1 MSETVIDKSG
11 WLNLEINGKPVQM
24 PPGSTVMDAAQTLK
38 VFIPHFCYHKKL
50 SLAASCRMCLVQVEK
65 IPKPVPACATPVS
78 EGMKVW
84 TRSEVALAAQQ
95 SVMEF
100 LLINHPLDCPV
111 CDQGGECQL
120 QDVAVGYGKGCSQYQ
135 EIKRV
140 VPGKDL
146 GPLVSAAEMSRCIQC
161 TRCVRFGDEIAGQME
176 LGLIRR
182 GDRVEIVPF
191 VGETVESEL
200 SGNMIDLCPVGA
212 LTSKPFR
219 YQARSWELSRRRS
232 VSPHDALGANLIV
245 QLKRNQ
251 VVRVQPFEN
260 EAINEC
266 WLSDRDR
273 FSYEALNSEARLTRP
288 LVKKDGVLIEA
299 DWQEA
304 LPLAAARLQNI
315 IERDGGEAL
324 GVLISPHATLE
335 EAALMSRL
343 ARALGCDNI
352 DHRLRQQDF
361 SQDSKNVSWLGMPI
375 ADVSQLKAALFVG
388 SFLRH
393 DQPLLTARVRQA
405 ARHGAAISSLHSVRA
420 DWHLPLLYENVVP
433 PSQLVTALAALV
445 VAAHRE
451 TKATQALPAAFNE
464 VTPTEKDTAIVRTL
478 LAAPERAAIFLGS
491 FAQQHEHAALL
502 HALAQRLAD
511 DTGAILGVLPEAANS
526 VGLALTGAQPQ
537 KGAQKGGLNAR
548 TMLEQPRKA
557 YVLLH
562 TEAPFDVAQ
571 GSAALTALRQADFV
585 LSLSPFRP
593 AEEGASLNALPDIV
607 LPDIVLPIAPFTETS
622 GTFINMEGRV
632 QSFHGVAPPLGETR
646 PGWQVI
652 AALAGLLDQPFAETT
667 PEAVRASCV
676 PSADSVKARLSNRAD
691 TVLQALPKAAQKT
704 VERVAAVPIYQADPL
719 VRRAPSL
726 QRTALAALPK
736 VAMNAALAARLNLI
750 KGGAVRIRQGNHAGE
765 NEVTAVLSWICDET
779 LPANTVRFDMAHPL
793 TAGFDVYGEFHLEAT
808 P

>member
-1 MSETVIDKSG
+1 
-11 WLNLEINGKPVQM
+11 
-24 PPGSTVMDAAQTLK
+24 
-38 VFIPHFCYHKKL
+38 
-50 SLAASCRMCLVQVEK
+50 
-65 IPKPVPACATPVS
+65 
-78 EGMKVW
+78 
-84 TRSEVALAAQQ
+84 
-95 SVMEF
+95 
-100 LLINHPLDCPV
+100 
-111 CDQGGECQL
+111 
-120 QDVAVGYGKGCSQYQ
+120 
-135 EIKRV
+135 
-140 VPGKDL
+140 
-146 GPLVSAAEMSRCIQC
+146 
-161 TRCVRFGDEIAGQME
+161 VRFGDEIAGQME
-176 LGLIRR
+176 LGMIRR
-182 GDRVEIVPF
+182 GDRAEIVPF
-191 VGETVESEL
+191 IGETVESEL

-219 YQARSWELSRRRS
+219 YQARNWELSRRKS

-273 FSYEALNSEARLTRP
+273 FSYEALNSESRLTRP
-288 LVKKDGVLIEA
+288 LVKKNGTLMEA

-304 LPLAAARLQNI
+304 LPLAAARLKNI
-315 IERDGGEAL
+315 MERDGGEAL

-343 ARALGCDNI
+343 VRALGCDNI

-361 SQDSKNVSWLGMPI
+361 SQDAHSSHMPWLGMPI
-375 ADVSQLKAALFVG
+375 ADVSQLKSALFIG

-405 ARHGAAISSLHSVRA
+405 ARHGAVISNLHSAHA
-420 DWHLPLLYENVVP
+420 DWHLPLTHEAVVP
-433 PSQLVTALAALV
+433 PSQLVAALAALV

-451 TKATQALPAAFNE
+451 AKMTQALPMVLHE
-464 VTPTEKDTAIVRTL
+464 ITPSEKDVAIVRTL
-478 LAAPERAAIFLGS
+478 SEAPERAAIFLGS

-502 HALAQRLAD
+502 HTLAQRLAD
-511 DTGAILGVLPEAANS
+511 YTRATLGVLPEAANS
-526 VGLALTGAQPQ
+526 VGLALTGTQPQ
-537 KGAQKGGLNAR
+537 THGLNAR
-548 TMLEQPRKA
+548 AMLEKPRKA

-571 GSAALTALRQADFV
+571 GGTALAALCQADFV

-593 AEEGASLNALPDIV
+593 AEEGV

-632 QSFHGVAPPLGETR
+632 QSFHGVAPLLGETR

-652 AALAGLLDQPFAETT
+652 SALAGLLDQPFAETT

-676 PSADSVKARLSNRAD
+676 PSTDSIKARLSNHTD
-691 TVLQALPKAAQKT
+691 IVLQALPKTEVKQA
-704 VERVAAVPIYQADPL
+704 VERVAGVPIYHADPL

-726 QRTALAALPK
+726 QRTVLAAPPR
-736 VAMNAALAARLNLI
+736 VTMNAALAARLNLV
-750 KGGAVRIRQGNHAGE
+750 KDGAVRVRQGESE
-765 NEVTAVLSWICDET
+765 NPVTAVLSWVCDEM
-779 LPANTVRFDMAHPL
+779 LPSDTVRFDMAHPL
-793 TAGFDVYGEFHLEAT
+793 TAGFDVSGEFHLEAVS
-808 P
+808 

>member
-1 MSETVIDKSG
+1 MSETIIDKGG

-24 PPGSTVMDAAQTLK
+24 PPGSTVMDAAQALK

-50 SLAASCRMCLVQVEK
+50 SIAASCRMCLVQVEK

-84 TRSEVALAAQQ
+84 TRSEVALTAQQ

-100 LLINHPLDCPV
+100 LLINHPLDCPI

-120 QDVAVGYGKGCSQYQ
+120 QDVAVGYGKGRSQYH
-135 EIKRV
+135 ETKRV

-176 LGLIRR
+176 LGMIRR
-182 GDRVEIVPF
+182 GDRAEIVPF
-191 VGETVESEL
+191 IGETVESEL

-219 YQARSWELSRRRS
+219 YQARNWELSRRKS
-232 VSPHDALGANLIV
+232 ISPHDALGANLIV
-245 QLKRNQ
+245 QLKRHQ

-273 FSYEALNSEARLTRP
+273 FSYEALNSESRLTRP
-288 LVKKDGVLIEA
+288 LVKKNGTLMEA

-304 LPLAAARLQNI
+304 LPLAAARLKNI
-315 IERDGGEAL
+315 MERDGGEAL

-361 SQDSKNVSWLGMPI
+361 SQDSYSPHVSWLGMPI
-375 ADVSQLKAALFVG
+375 ADVSQLKSVLFIG

-393 DQPLLTARVRQA
+393 DQPLLAARVRRA
-405 ARHGAAISSLHSVRA
+405 ARHGAAVSSLHSAHA
-420 DWHLPLLYENVVP
+420 DWHLPLTHEKVVP
-433 PSQLVTALAALV
+433 PSQLVTALATLV

-451 TKATQALPAAFNE
+451 AKVAQALPE
-464 VTPTEKDTAIVRTL
+464 VLREVRALKKASEKDATIVRTL
-478 LAAPERAAIFLGS
+478 LEAPERAAIFLGS

-511 DTGAILGVLPEAANS
+511 CTRATLGVLPEAANS
-526 VGLALTGAQPQ
+526 VGLALAGAQPQ
-537 KGAQKGGLNAR
+537 THGLNAR
-548 TMLEQPRKA
+548 TMLEKPRKA

-562 TEAPFDVAQ
+562 TEAPFDIAQ
-571 GSAALTALRQADFV
+571 GGTALAALRQADFV

-593 AEEGASLNALPDIV
+593 AEEGV

-632 QSFHGVAPPLGETR
+632 QSFHGVAPLLGETR

-652 AALAGLLDQPFAETT
+652 AALAELLDQPFAETT
-667 PEAVRASCV
+667 PEAVRVSCV
-676 PSADSVKARLSNRAD
+676 PSMDNITDSIKARLSNHTDRA
-691 TVLQALPKAAQKT
+691 LQTLPKTEAKQT
-704 VERVAAVPIYQADPL
+704 VERVAGVPIYHSDPL
-719 VRRAPSL
+719 VRRAASL
-726 QRTALAALPK
+726 QRTVLAATPR
-736 VAMNAALAARLNLI
+736 VTMNAALAARLNLV
-750 KGGAVRIRQGNHAGE
+750 KDGAVRIRQGEGE
-765 NEVTAVLSWICDET
+765 TEITAVLPWVCDET
-779 LPANTVRFDMAHPL
+779 LLSDTVRFDMAHPL
-793 TAGFDVYGEFHLEAT
+793 TAGFDVCGEIHLEAA

>member
-38 VFIPHFCYHKKL
+38 VFVPHFCYHKKL
-50 SLAASCRMCLVQVEK
+50 SIAANCRMCLVQVEK

-100 LLINHPLDCPV
+100 LLINHPLDCPI
-111 CDQGGECQL
+111 CDQGGECRL
-120 QDVAVGYGKGCSQYQ
+120 QDVAVGYGKGRSQFH
-135 EIKRV
+135 ETKRV
-140 VPGKDL
+140 VHGKDL
-146 GPLVSAAEMSRCIQC
+146 GPLMSAAEMSRCIQC
-161 TRCVRFGDEIAGQME
+161 ARCVRFSDEIAGNTE
-176 LGLIRR
+176 LGMVQR

-191 VGETVESEL
+191 IGETVESEL

-219 YQARSWELSRRRS
+219 YRARNWELSRRKA

-245 QLKRNQ
+245 QLRRHQ
-251 VVRVQPFEN
+251 VVRVLPLEN

-266 WLSDRDR
+266 WLPDRDR
-273 FSYEALNSEARLTRP
+273 FSYEALSSEARLTRP
-288 LVKKDGVLIEA
+288 LVKKNGVLIET
-299 DWQEA
+299 DWREA
-304 LPLAAARLQNI
+304 LPLAAARLLHI
-315 IERDGGEAL
+315 IESGGSEAL

-335 EAALMSRL
+335 EAALLTRL

-352 DHRLRQQDF
+352 DSRLRQQDF
-361 SQDSKNVSWLGMPI
+361 SQNLAPVPWLGMPI
-375 ADVSQLKAALFVG
+375 AAVSQLKAALFVG

-393 DQPLLTARVRQA
+393 DQPLLAARVRLA
-405 ARHGAAISSLHSVRA
+405 ARRGAAISSLHSVRA
-420 DWHLPLLYENVVP
+420 DWHLPLVHESIVP
-433 PSQLVTALAALV
+433 PSQLVAALAALV

-451 TKATQALPAAFNE
+451 AKVTEALPAAFDQ
-464 VTPTEKDTAIVRTL
+464 VTPSEKDVAIVRSL
-478 LAAPERAAIFLGS
+478 LAAPEKAAIFLGS
-491 FAQQHEHAALL
+491 FAQQHEHALL
-502 HALAQRLAD
+502 LQALAQRLAD
-511 DTGAILGVLPEAANS
+511 YTRATLGVLPEAANS
-526 VGLALTGAQPQ
+526 VGLALVGAQPQ
-537 KGAQKGGLNAR
+537 ANGLNAR
-548 TMLEQPRKA
+548 AMLEKPRRA
-557 YVLLH
+557 YMLLH

-571 GSAALTALRQADFV
+571 GGTALEALRQADFV

-593 AEEGASLNALPDIV
+593 SEHGV

-622 GTFINMEGRV
+622 GTFINMEGRA

-646 PGWQVI
+646 PGWQAI
-652 AALAGLLDQPFAETT
+652 AALAGLLDRPFAERT
-667 PEAVRASCV
+667 PEAVRAACV
-676 PSADSVKARLSNRAD
+676 PSAESIKARLSNRIELA
-691 TVLQALPKAAQKT
+691 LQTLPKAAAKL
-704 VERVAAVPIYQADPL
+704 ERVAGVPIYHADPL

-726 QRTALAALPK
+726 QRTALAAAPQ
-736 VAMNAALAARLNLI
+736 ATMNAALAAQLSLTT
-750 KGGAVRIRQGNHAGE
+750 GGRVRIRQGDGE
-765 NEVTAVLSWICDET
+765 EAVTAVLSWRCDAT

-793 TAGFDVYGEFHLEAT
+793 TAGFDVCGEFHLEAA

>member
-1 MSETVIDKSG
+1 MSENAIDKSG

-50 SLAASCRMCLVQVEK
+50 SIAASCRMCLVQVEK

-84 TRSEVALAAQQ
+84 TRSEMALAAQQ

-111 CDQGGECQL
+111 CDQGGECML
-120 QDVAVGYGKGCSQYQ
+120 QDAAVGYGKGSSQFQ
-135 EIKRV
+135 EVKRV
-140 VPGKDL
+140 VLGKDL
-146 GPLVSAAEMSRCIQC
+146 GPLVSAVEMSRCIQC
-161 TRCVRFGDEIAGQME
+161 TRCVRFSDEIGGQME
-176 LGLIRR
+176 LGMIRR
-182 GDRVEIVPF
+182 GDRAEIVPF

-219 YQARSWELSRRRS
+219 YQARNWELSRRKS

-273 FSYEALNSEARLTRP
+273 FSYEALNSESRLMRP
-288 LVKKDGVLIEA
+288 LVKKDGVLIET

-304 LPLAAARLQNI
+304 LPLAAARLKNI
-315 IERDGGEAL
+315 VERDGGEAL

-335 EAALMSRL
+335 EATLMSRL
-343 ARALGCDNI
+343 AWTLGCDNI
-352 DHRLRQQDF
+352 DYRLRQQDF
-361 SQDSKNVSWLGMPI
+361 SNTSKDAHVPWLGMPI
-375 ADVSQLKAALFVG
+375 ADVSQLKAALFIG
-388 SFLRH
+388 SFLRQ

-420 DWHLPLLYENVVP
+420 DWHLPLAHENVVP
-433 PSQLVTALAALV
+433 PSQLAAALAALV

-451 TKATQALPAAFNE
+451 AKVAQALPKVFDE
-464 VTPTEKDTAIVRTL
+464 VTPLENDVAIVRSL
-478 LAAPERAAIFLGS
+478 MNAPERTTIFLGS
-491 FAQQHEHAALL
+491 FAQQHEHAVLL
-502 HALAQRLAD
+502 HALTQRLAD
-511 DTGAILGVLPEAANS
+511 YTGTTLAVLPEAANS
-526 VGLALTGAQPQ
+526 VGLALINAQP
-537 KGAQKGGLNAR
+537 QKGGLNAR
-548 TMLEQPRKA
+548 TMLEKPRKA

-562 TEAPFDVAQ
+562 TEAPFDIAQ
-571 GSAALTALRQADFV
+571 GGTALTALRQADFV

-593 AEEGASLNALPDIV
+593 ADEGVLPDVV

-632 QSFHGVAPPLGETR
+632 QSFYGVAPPLGETR

-652 AALAGLLDQPFAETT
+652 VALARLLEQPFAETT
-667 PEAVRASCV
+667 PEVVRASCL
-676 PSADSVKARLSNRAD
+676 PSADSIAARLSNRID
-691 TVLQALPKAAQKT
+691 TALQALPKAAAKET
-704 VERVAAVPIYQADPL
+704 VERVAGVPIYHADPL

-726 QRTALAALPK
+726 QRTALAAPPR
-736 VAMNAALAARLNLI
+736 VMMNAALATRLNLV
-750 KGGAVRIRQGNHAGE
+750 KGGAVRIRQSEE
-765 NEVTAVLSWICDET
+765 NDAVTVVLSWVCDET
-779 LPANTVRFDMAHPL
+779 LPADTVRFDMAHPL
-793 TAGFDVYGEFHLEAT
+793 TAGFDVCGEFHLEAA

>member
-1 MSETVIDKSG
+1 MSETVVDKSG
-11 WLNLEINGKPVQM
+11 WLNLEINGQPVQM
-24 PPGSTVMDAAQTLK
+24 PPGTTVMDAANKLK

-50 SLAASCRMCLVQVEK
+50 SIAANCRMCLVQVEK
-65 IPKPVPACATPVS
+65 IPKPMPACATPVS

-84 TRSEVALAAQQ
+84 TRSEMALAAQQ

-100 LLINHPLDCPV
+100 LLINHPLDCPI

-120 QDVAVGYGKGCSQYQ
+120 QDLAVGYGKGRSQFH
-135 EIKRV
+135 EVKRA
-140 VPGKDL
+140 VPSKDL
-146 GPLVSAAEMSRCIQC
+146 GPLVSADEMSRCIQC
-161 TRCVRFGDEIAGQME
+161 TRCVRFGDEIAGWME
-176 LGLIRR
+176 LGMVQR
-182 GDRVEIVPF
+182 GDRSEIVPF
-191 VGETVESEL
+191 IGERVESEL

-219 YQARSWELSRRRS
+219 YQARTWELSRRKS

-245 QLKRNQ
+245 QIKRQ
-251 VVRVQPFEN
+251 RVVRVVPFEN

-273 FSYEALNSEARLTRP
+273 FSYEALNSDARLTRP

-304 LPLAAARLQNI
+304 LPLAAARLRHI
-315 IERDGGEAL
+315 VERNGGEAL

-343 ARALGCDNI
+343 AKALGCDNI
-352 DHRLRQQDF
+352 DSRLRQHDF
-361 SQDSKNVSWLGMPI
+361 SHVPKIPHAPWLGMPI
-375 ADVSQLKAALFVG
+375 AAVSQLKAALFIG

-405 ARHGAAISSLHSVRA
+405 ARHGAAVSSLHSVRA
-420 DWHLPLLYENVVP
+420 DGHLPLAHENVVP
-433 PSQLVTALAALV
+433 PSQLVAALAMLV

-451 TKATQALPAAFNE
+451 ANVAKALPAALQE
-464 VTPTEKDTAIVRTL
+464 VMPSENDAAIVRTL
-478 LAAPERAAIFLGS
+478 LAAPERSAIFLGS

-511 DTGAILGVLPEAANS
+511 YTRATLGVLPEAANS
-526 VGLALTGAQPQ
+526 VGLALIDAQPQ
-537 KGAQKGGLNAR
+537 ENGLNAR
-548 TMLEQPRKA
+548 TMLEKPRRA

-562 TEAPFDVAQ
+562 AEVPSDVAQ
-571 GSAALTALRQADFV
+571 GATALTALRQADFV

-593 AEEGASLNALPDIV
+593 PEQGV

-652 AALAGLLDQPFAETT
+652 AALAGLLGKPFDETT

-676 PSADSVKARLSNRAD
+676 PSVEAIAARLSNRAD
-691 TVLQALPKAAQKT
+691 IELWALPKAAAKRA
-704 VERVAAVPIYQADPL
+704 VERVAAVPIYHADPL

-726 QRTALAALPK
+726 QRTGLAASPQ
-736 VAMNAALAARLNLI
+736 VAMNAALAARLNLAGDG
-750 KGGAVRIRQGNHAGE
+750 KVRICQGEEA
-765 NEVTAVLSWICDET
+765 AVLPWVLDET
-779 LPANTVRFDMAHPL
+779 LPTDTARFDMAHPL
-793 TAGFDVYGEFHLEAT
+793 TAGFDVYGEFQLEAVS
-808 P
+808 